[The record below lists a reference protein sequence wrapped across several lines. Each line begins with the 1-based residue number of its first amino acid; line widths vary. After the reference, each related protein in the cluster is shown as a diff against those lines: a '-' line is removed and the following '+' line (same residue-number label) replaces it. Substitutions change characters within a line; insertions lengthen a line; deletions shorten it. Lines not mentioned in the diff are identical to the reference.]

1 MVCVA
6 PVSSVTQCTTQQH
19 SHTTQH
25 WHTTLRAS
33 GGSSSFPFTPLTA
46 SSGEQTPW
54 LPRTRFYF
62 TVEDRTVKHTR
73 THLHT
78 HKHRHTPYTHTHR
91 FINSC
96 PLQPWVS
103 AVNLLPR
110 KRKSF
115 TACPI
120 NLFSKGWIFKVE
132 QHTFPRPFFRLV
144 HDLFT
149 CLVCFIAK

>member
-6 PVSSVTQCTTQQH
+6 PVSSVTQCATQQH

-54 LPRTRFYF
+54 LPQTRFYF
-62 TVEDRTVKHTR
+62 PVEDRTVKHTR
-73 THLHT
+73 AHT
-78 HKHRHTPYTHTHR
+78 YTH

-132 QHTFPRPFFRLV
+132 QHTSPHPFFFDSSTIYSHAWYVLMPNN
-144 HDLFT
+144 
-149 CLVCFIAK
+149 IWSKNQ